1 MARCTVARLMTEIG
15 LAGAVRG
22 MPVKTTISN
31 PATPCPEDRVNR
43 QFHAPRKVAIRNQ
56 SSKCPGIYE
65 LMPLVSVVANFT
77 STANIAFDAMRHILD
92 VYCLARSTSMLF
104 KKLGAGR
111 GARVMDVEQMTNRT
125 ICGPNQSE
133 SPERLLTHQAV

>member
-1 MARCTVARLMTEIG
+1 
-15 LAGAVRG
+15 
-22 MPVKTTISN
+22 
-31 PATPCPEDRVNR
+31 
-43 QFHAPRKVAIRNQ
+43 
-56 SSKCPGIYE
+56 
-65 LMPLVSVVANFT
+65 
-77 STANIAFDAMRHILD
+77 
-92 VYCLARSTSMLF
+92 MLF